1 MNERVMPDIQ
11 TALRVTDSHNHR
23 ISQLEKD
30 SAVHGHQIAS
40 LERASQE
47 MCMQLKTTEVR
58 VMDSQKL
65 QNDKLDKIIANE
77 LRREGAANF
86 VKWIPIFIQIFVGV
100 TVIWAFLS
108 K

>member
-1 MNERVMPDIQ
+1 MVTPDIQ
-11 TALRVTDSHNHR
+11 TALRVTDSHAIR
-23 ISQLEKD
+23 ITQLEKD
-30 SAVHGHQIAS
+30 SAIQTHQIAS
-40 LERASQE
+40 LKRANQE

-86 VKWIPIFIQIFVGV
+86 VRWVPIFIQVLVGV
-100 TVIWAFLS
+100 SVIWAFLH

>member
-1 MNERVMPDIQ
+1 MTDQPSAQ
-11 TALRVTDSHNHR
+11 TFFKITDDHNHR
-23 ISQLEKD
+23 ITKLEKD
-30 SAVHGHQIAS
+30 SAVYAHQITS

-77 LRREGAANF
+77 FRREGAANF
-86 VKWIPIFIQIFVGV
+86 IRWIPIFIQIFVGF
-100 TVIWAFLS
+100 TIIYAFLN